1 MFHRLSDNVSQGSAD
16 AGPKPVAAAPGSDK
30 AFPRGSHC
38 NWVFLLSF
46 LLEASFVRVSVS
58 KLFIIRL
65 IFLNYKNLC

>member
-46 LLEASFVRVSVS
+46 LLEASSFVF
-58 KLFIIRL
+58 LFQSYL
-65 IFLNYKNLC
+65 LYV